1 MTLVESRPITVDQLA
16 DRFAAMENALRAPR
30 LEWARDLWAG
40 YKRGAANI
48 TQHAYLKGVCD
59 LLEARGV
66 TRTPERLYSYLYAGC
81 AQAHGFT
88 LANIADGEPIGRA
101 IDRLGMDV
109 QTVRVHLDAGTLHD
123 AIQGQRTPTTS
134 VRVTRD
140 AKDALEGAERMAR
153 ETLQVEGLSD
163 PEIRAIFPRAWEN
176 APQHLRAFL
185 LRLGNGD
192 VDLSRVYLIESDE
205 KPSGTTLKPAAP
217 PLRFVPWGKLHAPCY
232 WCGKRPE
239 AGGTPHDA
247 HHVPIGDHE
256 ARPGDDTPVTWAFV
270 CRACHIPQPGGALTV
285 HSREGAVRS
294 DPAKL
299 IQYVHYNARNQ
310 AEHEQYLQGEA

>member
-1 MTLVESRPITVDQLA
+1 MTLAESRPITADQLA

-40 YKRGAANI
+40 YKRGAANA

-66 TRTPERLYSYLYAGC
+66 TRTPERLYSFLYCGC
-81 AQAHGFT
+81 AQAHGFHVV
-88 LANIADGEPIGRA
+88 NIAEGEPIGRA
-101 IDRLGMDV
+101 IDRLGMDP
-109 QTVRVHLDAGTLHD
+109 QTVRAHLDAGTLHEV
-123 AIQGQRTPTTS
+123 IQGQRAPTTS

-192 VDLSRVYLIESDE
+192 VDLSRVYLIESEE

-217 PLRFVPWGKLHAPCY
+217 PMTFGVWAKLYGHC
-232 WCGKRPE
+232 WVCGE
-239 AGGTPHDA
+239 ACGGVETHL
-247 HHVPIGDHE
+247 HHVRVGEHE
-256 ARPGDDTPVTWAFV
+256 ARRQDDGAETLVPVHA
-270 CRACHIPQPGGALTV
+270 RCHIPQPFNPTV
-285 HSREGAVRS
+285 TAHSRAFSVGQDAAALARLLEYVSAARS
-294 DPAKL
+294 A
-299 IQYVHYNARNQ
+299 
-310 AEHEQYLQGEA
+310 HERFIQGEA